1 MAECLALERIN
12 RLLDEG
18 SFVEV
23 GALVSAR
30 TTDFTVND
38 QSAPSDG
45 VITGYGQI
53 EGNPV
58 YVYSQNRDVLNGTMG
73 EMHAKK
79 IAKLYDMADKAA
91 APVIGL
97 LDCGG
102 FRLQESV
109 DALDS
114 FGCVLAKQAE
124 YADSVLQISA
134 VMGNCAGGMTLIPA
148 MSDFAFMTKEAQ
160 MYVNAPHTIQDN
172 KKLSRE
178 FDSAKYQAAVSGQA
192 EVLESE
198 EAVLTKIRELVVM
211 LIDEEYGR
219 CGEDDLN
226 RYISDKTCAMK
237 DARALLAEC
246 ADDKFL
252 EIRPDYAPEMVTGF
266 LTLNGILVGAVANA
280 DALYDEKGEKTA
292 DLADGLTVDGCEK
305 AAAFVAFCNDCEI
318 PLLTVTA
325 ADGFAAV
332 EQTEK
337 GLPQAIAKLVKAY
350 HDGGFNSKVNLI
362 MGDTYGSAYVAMG
375 ARSISDADMV
385 FAWDDAKVGMM
396 EAEKAA
402 NILFAAEGEKA
413 TEKQAAA
420 YEGKQNAV
428 TSAAARGSVDAVI
441 APAQTRKHLIMAFPC
456 CKRKEDSEDEKEYQ
470 RDCGRQS
477 RTSGFTASGNDRI
490 CAGSRQKSPAGK
502 CITEYSPWYGN
513 GIRYADRNCADHL
526 LFQDHS
532 CNPGKIC
539 QKSRTDSRSTKDSTS
554 CCSSCTG
561 NG

>member
-30 TTDFTVND
+30 MTDFTVND

-114 FGCVLAKQAE
+114 FGTVLAKQAE

-198 EAVLTKIRELVVM
+198 DEVLAKIRELVVM

-226 RYISDKTCAMK
+226 RYISDKTCAIK
-237 DARALLAEC
+237 DARALLGEC

-337 GLPQAIAKLVKAY
+337 GLPQAIAKLVKSY

-396 EAEKAA
+396 EAEKVA

-441 APAQTRKHLIMAFPC
+441 APAQTRKHLIMAF
-456 CKRKEDSEDEKEYQ
+456 SM
-470 RDCGRQS
+470 
-477 RTSGFTASGNDRI
+477 
-490 CAGSRQKSPAGK
+490 
-502 CITEYSPWYGN
+502 
-513 GIRYADRNCADHL
+513 L
-526 LFQDHS
+526 
-532 CNPGKIC
+532 
-539 QKSRTDSRSTKDSTS
+539 
-554 CCSSCTG
+554 
-561 NG
+561 

>member
-1 MAECLALERIN
+1 M
-12 RLLDEG
+12 
-18 SFVEV
+18 
-23 GALVSAR
+23 
-30 TTDFTVND
+30 
-38 QSAPSDG
+38 
-45 VITGYGQI
+45 
-53 EGNPV
+53 
-58 YVYSQNRDVLNGTMG
+58 
-73 EMHAKK
+73 
-79 IAKLYDMADKAA
+79 
-91 APVIGL
+91 
-97 LDCGG
+97 
-102 FRLQESV
+102 
-109 DALDS
+109 
-114 FGCVLAKQAE
+114 LAKQAE

-198 EAVLTKIRELVVM
+198 DEVLAKIRELVVM

-226 RYISDKTCAMK
+226 RYISDKTCAIK
-237 DARALLAEC
+237 DARALLGEC

-441 APAQTRKHLIMAFPC
+441 APAQTRKHLIMAF
-456 CKRKEDSEDEKEYQ
+456 SM
-470 RDCGRQS
+470 
-477 RTSGFTASGNDRI
+477 
-490 CAGSRQKSPAGK
+490 
-502 CITEYSPWYGN
+502 
-513 GIRYADRNCADHL
+513 L
-526 LFQDHS
+526 
-532 CNPGKIC
+532 
-539 QKSRTDSRSTKDSTS
+539 
-554 CCSSCTG
+554 
-561 NG
+561 

>member
-1 MAECLALERIN
+1 MHWTALA
-12 RLLDEG
+12 
-18 SFVEV
+18 
-23 GALVSAR
+23 
-30 TTDFTVND
+30 
-38 QSAPSDG
+38 
-45 VITGYGQI
+45 
-53 EGNPV
+53 
-58 YVYSQNRDVLNGTMG
+58 
-73 EMHAKK
+73 
-79 IAKLYDMADKAA
+79 
-91 APVIGL
+91 
-97 LDCGG
+97 
-102 FRLQESV
+102 
-109 DALDS
+109 
-114 FGCVLAKQAE
+114 CVLAKQAE

-385 FAWDDAKVGMM
+385 FAWDDVKVGMM

-441 APAQTRKHLIMAFPC
+441 APAQTRKHLIMAF
-456 CKRKEDSEDEKEYQ
+456 SM
-470 RDCGRQS
+470 
-477 RTSGFTASGNDRI
+477 
-490 CAGSRQKSPAGK
+490 
-502 CITEYSPWYGN
+502 
-513 GIRYADRNCADHL
+513 L
-526 LFQDHS
+526 
-532 CNPGKIC
+532 
-539 QKSRTDSRSTKDSTS
+539 
-554 CCSSCTG
+554 
-561 NG
+561 

>member
-1 MAECLALERIN
+1 
-12 RLLDEG
+12 
-18 SFVEV
+18 
-23 GALVSAR
+23 
-30 TTDFTVND
+30 
-38 QSAPSDG
+38 
-45 VITGYGQI
+45 
-53 EGNPV
+53 
-58 YVYSQNRDVLNGTMG
+58 
-73 EMHAKK
+73 
-79 IAKLYDMADKAA
+79 
-91 APVIGL
+91 
-97 LDCGG
+97 
-102 FRLQESV
+102 
-109 DALDS
+109 
-114 FGCVLAKQAE
+114 
-124 YADSVLQISA
+124 
-134 VMGNCAGGMTLIPA
+134 MGNCAGGMTLIPA

-292 DLADGLTVDGCEK
+292 DLTDGLTVDGCEK

-490 CAGSRQKSPAGK
+490 CAGSRQKSPACK

-532 CNPGKIC
+532 CNPEKIC
-539 QKSRTDSRSTKDSTS
+539 PKSRTGSRSTKDSTS
-554 CCSSCTG
+554 CCSSCAG